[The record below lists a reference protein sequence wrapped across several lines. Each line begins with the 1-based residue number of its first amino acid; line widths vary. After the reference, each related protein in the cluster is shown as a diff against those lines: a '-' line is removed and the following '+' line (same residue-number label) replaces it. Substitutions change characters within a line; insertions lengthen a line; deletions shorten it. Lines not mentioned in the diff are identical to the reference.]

1 MTEKKFW
8 KWLENPYGNLIT
20 PYGRFDLKQI
30 DPVTELLIKDYK
42 PNYKNNFEKK
52 KEIDSVK
59 TNFENPTG
67 KLDTGL
73 NIFEWIKAK
82 IYTTKK
88 NTEAKMIDTLKN
100 FIVGFVTR
108 WVLKIGG
115 GFLLAVG
122 INDGKAEEII
132 GALVSIVVGL
142 VISLFQQ
149 KKALETDLKTI
160 QKN

>member
-8 KWLENPYGNLIT
+8 QWFESPYGNLIT
-20 PYGRFDLKQI
+20 PYGRFSLEQV
-30 DPVTELLIKDYK
+30 DPVTNLPVHEYK
-42 PNYKNNFEKK
+42 PTYKNNFEKQK
-52 KEIDSVK
+52 VDSAK
-59 TNFENPTG
+59 TSFENPTE
-67 KLDTGL
+67 KLDTSL

-82 IYTTKK
+82 VYTTKK
-88 NTEAKMIDTLKN
+88 NAEDKMLDTLKN

-132 GALVSIVVGL
+132 GALVSIIVGL
-142 VISLFQQ
+142 LISLFQQ
-149 KKALETDLKTI
+149 DKALKTDLKTI
-160 QKN
+160 QKG